1 VELHSGQTFKSLSC
15 CFVLIVVLGV
25 DLITTFVVGDGRNL
39 GTCVSLGVAF
49 GLTCCAPITLF
60 CATVAAAF
68 PPHPPHPI
76 ILLPFL
82 LQTVE
87 YGEVY
92 MMADFALLPA

>member
-25 DLITTFVVGDGRNL
+25 DPMTTFVVGDGRNF
-39 GTCVSLGVAF
+39 GTCVGLGVAF
-49 GLTCCAPITLF
+49 GLTCCAPVTLLR
-60 CATVAAAF
+60 ATVAAAL

-76 ILLPFL
+76 MLLPFL

-87 YGEVY
+87 HEGVY
-92 MMADFALLPA
+92 MTADLVLLPA